1 MFSSLAQP
9 CRPALPGLLAFL
21 FVVSAPTA
29 LRGQQAPVEGLEAS
43 RTLSTWAARL
53 GPGDAAVEA
62 EFWQAAQ
69 DDGVPLVEPDPSLAG
84 HSVVTFLARGGPD
97 VDRMRIHSNV
107 TALLVD
113 GTFPAPDSLGWM
125 MRIDGTNIW
134 YRSFRFRDDIRV
146 PYRLVTYRGTDEPSV
161 DVDPLNPLVWE
172 PGVDGLKASIL
183 ELTDAPPQ
191 PWRNPSGEEGDGDW
205 DELSADDGSGRSVYV
220 YKPVQWDADRADPYP
235 VLVGLGAFG
244 HGIGMRVDRMVDE
257 LIGASRIP
265 PMIVALVDL
274 TRDDETTN
282 YRTTAD
288 FVLDELLPYLREQ
301 YGATSDPQDIV
312 VSGTSR
318 RGMVGS
324 LLALEHPDTFGNVL
338 SLSGSYYWRPAD
350 VEAFEWVPMRYAFE
364 ERRPVRF
371 YVAAGELETFVSPG
385 NRGHYLLATNRHMRD
400 VLVAR
405 GYDLEY
411 VEFNG
416 VHSELN
422 WQDWLAAGLVHL
434 LGDGASGR

>member
-1 MFSSLAQP
+1 MFASVAAPRRAGFPGVLASFLL
-9 CRPALPGLLAFL
+9 CLPAA
-21 FVVSAPTA
+21 VQ
-29 LRGQQAPVEGLEAS
+29 GQQAAVEGLEAS
-43 RTLSTWAARL
+43 PALSALDARL
-53 GPGDAAVEA
+53 AAADSGAEA
-62 EFWQAAQ
+62 EFWQTVRES
-69 DDGVPLVEPDPSLAG
+69 GTPLVDPDDAHAG
-84 HSVVTFLARGGPD
+84 YSIVTFVGRGGPD
-97 VDRMRIHSNV
+97 VDRMRIHSNF

-113 GTFPAPDSLGWM
+113 RTFLPPDSLGWM
-125 MRIDGTNIW
+125 KRLDGTNVW
-134 YRSFRFRDDIRV
+134 YRSFRFRDDLRV
-146 PYRLVTYRGTDEPSV
+146 PYRLATYRGNDEPSV

-183 ELTDAPPQ
+183 ELADAPPQ

-205 DELSADDGSGRSVYV
+205 DELTDDESGRSVYV
-220 YKPVQWDADRADPYP
+220 YKPVQWAPDRAEPYP
-235 VLVGLGAFG
+235 LLIGLGAFG

-257 LIGASRIP
+257 LVGTERLP

-274 TRDDETTN
+274 TSDDETTN

-301 YGATSDPQDIV
+301 YGATTDPRHIV

-318 RGMVGS
+318 RGMVAS
-324 LLALEHPDTFGNVL
+324 LLALEYPDTFGNVL

-416 VHSELN
+416 VHSDLN
-422 WQDWLAAGLVHL
+422 WQDWLAEGLVHL
-434 LGDGASGR
+434 LGANPVSRPD